1 MYHFSK
7 ELSPHEQLG
16 VLSVLMY
23 FNIHIANIWQ
33 SNIDSEIKQIRSI
46 HPGLRQTPFF
56 LLRVHLEQLHMLV
69 STPFRL
75 PLSMRKLH
83 YLNKVS

>member
-7 ELSPHEQLG
+7 ELSPHEQPG

-33 SNIDSEIKQIRSI
+33 SNIDSEIKQTRSI
-46 HPGLRQTPFF
+46 HPGLRQTLFF
-56 LLRVHLEQLHMLV
+56 LLRVHLEQLACKN
-69 STPFRL
+69 TFPITIINAQTT
-75 PLSMRKLH
+75 LSK
-83 YLNKVS
+83 